1 MAIKGIENKSF
12 EELQMLL
19 NGNSSSDELL
29 EEIEKGVIKKEDIKV
44 SKTDKKVKNIEE
56 EKVSKKKSLGYYA
69 KKAGSNP
76 VKNESKKKILSEFGL
91 TGVDATEDAFLI
103 TSLIQSAQSGNIQA
117 LNAYREITKD
127 ALLDD
132 VETQPFFLPANLL
145 SSSFVD
151 INREIDS
158 GTIKEA
164 VFIGGRGSTKSTY
177 ISEKILELIKNR
189 PTSHA
194 VIFRQVKDT
203 LKNSVF
209 AQMLWSIDKL
219 GLTKEFKATK
229 NPLEITYL
237 PTGQKILFL
246 GGDEKAKIKG
256 IKLPFG
262 SIDIM
267 WFEEFDQFASEEDIR
282 SINQSGIRGTS
293 NSIRFYSCNPPKSSR
308 AWSNKF
314 ILKYE
319 NIKFGFKVHR
329 SDYRAVPKEWLGE
342 DFLLEAELQKKLNEK
357 AYNHEYLGDVT
368 GAGDNVFDNIYNEK
382 ITDEQI
388 ANFKNHYYGADF
400 GFKDATAWNAMSY
413 DQDTKTL
420 YIYDEFHK
428 THMPDPSELL
438 VFLAERKFSKNDLIT
453 ADSHDADKIAFM
465 RNYGYSVVGAHK
477 IKNVKTYGYNFLVG
491 LNKIV
496 IDQERAPYTYK
507 EFYEYHHNLN
517 KFDELINDY
526 PEGQEDHHMS
536 SVIYALERI
545 WKRLNAWRGTNQ
557 YEDYIDS
564 LE

>member
-19 NGNSSSDELL
+19 NGNNSSDELL
-29 EEIEKGVIKKEDIKV
+29 EEIEKGSIKKEDIKV

-56 EKVSKKKSLGYYA
+56 EKVTKKKSLGYYA

-103 TSLIQSAQSGNIQA
+103 TSLIQSAQNGNIQA

-194 VIFRQVKDT
+194 VIFRQIKDT

-267 WFEEFDQFASEEDIR
+267 WFEEFDQFSSEEDLR

-314 ILKYE
+314 VLKYE

-342 DFLLEAELQKKLNEK
+342 DFLLEAELQKKLNEQ

-438 VFLAERKFSKNDLIT
+438 VFLAERKFSKNSLIT